1 MWSGLVALAV
11 VPALAAQ
18 APAITAS
25 DTVFTPGEVTIAPGG
40 SVTLANAGGF
50 HNFRFADGTELPS
63 EPRGPDHADW
73 DNLSRTFTEPDDYSF
88 VCGAHPTTMSGVIRV
103 RAPAATPTPT
113 PTPIPTP
120 TPQPSPPEEP
130 EVRSLRV
137 AAGTFCTRRGPR
149 CARPGV
155 RVRIDLTRP
164 ATVTGTLRR
173 RSRAYGRVRFGTVPA
188 GLRTLTFRRNA
199 AGRRLV
205 AGRYTLKI
213 TVADRAPQTLRFK
226 VR

>member
-18 APAITAS
+18 APTITAS

-40 SVTLANAGGF
+40 SVTLANSGGF

-63 EPRGPDHADW
+63 VPRGPDHADW
-73 DNLSRTFTEPDDYSF
+73 DNLSRTFTKAGDYSF
-88 VCGAHPTTMSGVIRV
+88 VCGAHPTMMSGVIRV
-103 RAPAATPTPT
+103 QAPAAPTPT
-113 PTPIPTP
+113 PTP
-120 TPQPSPPEEP
+120 TPQPSPSDDP
-130 EVRSLRV
+130 EVRSLRL

-173 RSRAYGRVRFGTVPA
+173 RSRGYGRVRFGTVPA
-188 GLRTLTFRRNA
+188 GSRTLTFRRNA

-205 AGRYTLKI
+205 AGRYTLRLR
-213 TVADRAPQTLRFK
+213 VAGEPQPALRFR